1 MPREVSKMPA
11 TETREANKRRR
22 RERNEPKQNV
32 NNVHFMP
39 YHNLYA
45 NYNDI
50 LLLFL

>member
-1 MPREVSKMPA
+1 MPA

-22 RERNEPKQNV
+22 RERNELKQNV
-32 NNVHFMP
+32 NVHFMP